1 MTSSQTFLGM
11 TKDQLK
17 TAAIAVLFAIVT
29 VQGFELWQALGLV
42 EQGVQ
47 THQAV
52 CVQKRDYQRQVSQS
66 KKFLRMSMRQRE
78 RRYGVAL
85 GAIPNSV
92 IRHGLVQQEA
102 NVNSL
107 ASLSC

>member
-1 MTSSQTFLGM
+1 
-11 TKDQLK
+11 
-17 TAAIAVLFAIVT
+17 
-29 VQGFELWQALGLV
+29 
-42 EQGVQ
+42 
-47 THQAV
+47 
-52 CVQKRDYQRQVSQS
+52 VSQS